1 MKWLVLALVV
11 AAVAA
16 EFAEEELEDD
26 EQDRLFPFLH
36 KMVRG
41 RKRQAP
47 RTTNIMGSYQKVRLS
62 PKTRDAVCMGGEVN
76 KQLARAA
83 KKCTRRTRSR
93 QCTDAKATLCIY
105 RQMGWVSK
113 NMRTVKTNIEKMS
126 SVPAFKR
133 VKGGLAKQVAR
144 CARVARRS
152 GKWQG
157 RRVAR
162 SCRGRGGRGRRGR
175 RARWQRLRRLRRQA
189 WRRARRARQA
199 TRAWRARRAWRRA
212 RRARQAR
219 RRPRFVL
226 PRIPGIPFFGR
237 SDAPLDKTHGDDRDD
252 LDLTKDLDDGHETQD
267 EEEEDRDDIDDHDEL
282 DDDDLDDLAEDRD
295 ALEFDDEDEAEDRR
309 SPLRWRRGR
318 RWGGRWR
325 RRGRWGRGR
334 RGRGR
339 RGRRGRGR
347 GRRAAARR
355 RNQVMLGM
363 VVSFNNCLKRTYRR
377 SCDQIIN
384 DILTGSGAKCKSEK
398 PNAVKTVPSGL
409 PMKTGKGKSKKT
421 AKGGKSH

>member
-62 PKTRDAVCMGGEVN
+62 PKTRDAVCMGGEMN

-83 KKCTRRTRSR
+83 KKCTQRTRSR
-93 QCTDAKATLCIY
+93 QCSDAKATLCIY

-144 CARVARRS
+144 CA
-152 GKWQG
+152 
-157 RRVAR
+157 RVAR

-318 RWGGRWR
+318 RW
-325 RRGRWGRGR
+325 
-334 RGRGR
+334 
-339 RGRRGRGR
+339 RGR

-377 SCDQIIN
+377 SCDQIGN
-384 DILTGSGAKCKSEK
+384 DI
-398 PNAVKTVPSGL
+398 KTVPSGL

-421 AKGGKSH
+421 TKGGKSY